1 MGSHWEQEREKM
13 QEREQGRESR
23 WTARARRRDKSSI
36 DRVMEGCKP
45 EWILKLIIVS
55 KLALPAAVAM
65 AMSKVAAL
73 MRKAAARGARVV
85 ARSRADAL
93 DVTSVIQG

>member
-1 MGSHWEQEREKM
+1 
-13 QEREQGRESR
+13 
-23 WTARARRRDKSSI
+23 
-36 DRVMEGCKP
+36 MEGCKP

-73 MRKAAARGARVV
+73 MRKAVARGARVV

-93 DVTSVIQG
+93 DVTSVIQD